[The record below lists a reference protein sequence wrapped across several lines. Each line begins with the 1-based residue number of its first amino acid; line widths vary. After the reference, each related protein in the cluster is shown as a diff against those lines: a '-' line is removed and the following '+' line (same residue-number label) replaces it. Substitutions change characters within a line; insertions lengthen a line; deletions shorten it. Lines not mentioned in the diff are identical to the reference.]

1 MTPKEKRAGL
11 PLPLICALSYT
22 MSSGILFLSTPPPS
36 VNLRATPGVLFP
48 IWAIKQTRNPTK

>member
-1 MTPKEKRAGL
+1 KKGGFAPA
-11 PLPLICALSYT
+11 LICALSYT

>member
-1 MTPKEKRAGL
+1 
-11 PLPLICALSYT
+11 